1 MHENSQNPTISTY
14 SVWNYRTEHHENHMT
29 LRFWHSTMRRHSI
42 CGSSLGHAPRRG
54 CILQSHAFPHHQ
66 SSSWQCLTCAHQFQI
81 HETRTTRFP
90 TVVQVPPLVMK
101 CSHDHPFHMF
111 SRNICNAPQIGFD
124 LRIFHLFFI
133 FHVVF

>member
-124 LRIFHLFFI
+124 LQIFHLFFI
-133 FHVVF
+133 FRVVF